1 MNPFWSSLSK
11 LVTTQQDSDL
21 QFLKTVSVFADLS
34 GREIS
39 KVSRLFHI
47 RNFSDEERIFTKG
60 QPGSAFYIIKTGG
73 IRVVDT
79 DAAEEI
85 QLALLGAGDLIGE
98 LSILDE
104 TPRSAT
110 AIASGQTQLLAIFK
124 GDFDTFMQ
132 QEPVIAAKIY
142 RRIAIVIG
150 LRLKATNALL
160 KKRES

>member
-1 MNPFWSSLSK
+1 MNPIWSSLSR
-11 LVTTQQDSDL
+11 LVAPSLGADRKFLESVSIFSDL
-21 QFLKTVSVFADLS
+21 T

-47 RNFSDEERIFTKG
+47 RSFGDEEYIFTKG

-73 IRVVDT
+73 ILVLDT
-79 DAAEEI
+79 DAPQPLE
-85 QLALLGAGDLIGE
+85 LARLGAGDLIGE

-110 AIASGQTQLLAIFK
+110 AKAIGPTQLLAVFK
-124 GDFDTFMQ
+124 GDFDTFML
-132 QEPVIAAKIY
+132 QEPVTAAKIY

-150 LRLKATNALL
+150 LRLKSTNDLL
-160 KKRES
+160 NK